1 MNVEVINEQCVGN
14 CAKCTIHKNH
24 PGFDYYS
31 CVLNQIFQRNIA
43 LESKLNKLIS
53 LLDQP
58 RANNLN
64 QTIYQTA
71 NHEQEGM
78 DDVSAQDDTEK
89 QQQ

>member
-43 LESKLNKLIS
+43 MESKINKLIS
-53 LLDQP
+53 FLDQP

-64 QTIYQTA
+64 QTIYQTK
-71 NHEQEGM
+71 NEQEGM
-78 DDVSAQDDTEK
+78 DDVSAKDDTEK